1 MYNIKKIFFNLILV
15 GILLFVFS
23 FNIYAVDYPNKAI
36 DLIVPWS
43 SGGITDTTAR
53 AFAPHFE
60 KSLEQSITIVNRPG
74 ASGAVGTEA
83 AYSKK
88 ADGYTVLLSA
98 ETPATFQVM
107 GMSELSFED
116 FEPIMMLVAA
126 ERVLVVPEDS
136 PYKNI
141 NQLIADIKDNPGDIK
156 MSYSGPGASGHILGL
171 LLEKANLKLR
181 KIPAGGGHEAM
192 IETISGRVDFTL
204 ANLSTVLDYIKKG
217 DLRVLAVLDEK
228 PSDKVDAP
236 PLTKALPELKPYLPL
251 DFPNCLLV
259 KKGTPEERIEVLK
272 KAAKKAASAKG
283 WIEFTS
289 NNHYKR
295 MDQLTGKEVTNYWK
309 DWKSLVNWMLY
320 EAGATE
326 YSPEK
331 FNIPRYED

>member
-1 MYNIKKIFFNLILV
+1 MHKIKKTLMNFILIVILIFVSTFIA
-15 GILLFVFS
+15 G
-23 FNIYAVDYPNKAI
+23 AADYPSKSI

-53 AFAPHFE
+53 SFAPHFE
-60 KSLEQSITIVNRPG
+60 KNIGEAITIINRPG

-83 AYSKK
+83 AYRRK

-136 PYKNI
+136 PYDNI
-141 NQLIADIKDNPGDIK
+141 NELIKEIKKNPGEVK

-171 LLEKANLKLR
+171 LLEKANLDLR

-217 DLRVLAVLDEK
+217 DLKVLAVLDDE
-228 PSDKVDAP
+228 PSDKIEAP

-259 KKGTPEERIEVLK
+259 KKGTPEERVELLK
-272 KAAKKAASAKG
+272 KAAKKAA
-283 WIEFTS
+283 
-289 NNHYKR
+289 
-295 MDQLTGKEVTNYWK
+295 
-309 DWKSLVNWMLY
+309 
-320 EAGATE
+320 
-326 YSPEK
+326 
-331 FNIPRYED
+331 

>member
-1 MYNIKKIFFNLILV
+1 MYKNNKILFNLILI
-15 GILLFVFS
+15 GILIFVFS
-23 FNIYAVDYPNKAI
+23 INTSADNYPNESI

-53 AFAPHFE
+53 SFAPHFE
-60 KSLEQSITIVNRPG
+60 KHLGKSVTIINRPG

-83 AYSKK
+83 AYRRK

-98 ETPATFQVM
+98 ETPAAFQVM

-116 FEPIMMLVAA
+116 FKPIMMLVAA
-126 ERVLVVPEDS
+126 ERVLVVPENS
-136 PYKNI
+136 PYDNI
-141 NQLIADIKDNPGDIK
+141 NELIKAIKNNPGELK

-171 LLEKANLKLR
+171 LLEKANLDLK

-217 DLRVLAVLDEK
+217 DLKVLAVLDDE
-228 PSDKVDAP
+228 PSNKLDAP

-259 KKGTPEERIEVLK
+259 KKGTPEKRVEILK
-272 KAAKKAASAKG
+272 KAAQKAASEEK
-283 WIEFTS
+283 WIEFTDE
-289 NNHYKR
+289 NYYKR
-295 MDQLTGKEVTNYWK
+295 MDYLTGKEVSNYWQE
-309 DWKSLVNWMLY
+309 WKSLVTWMLH
-320 EAGATE
+320 EAGVTE

-331 FNIPRYED
+331 FDIPRYEK

>member
-1 MYNIKKIFFNLILV
+1 MYKNKKELLNLISIVILV
-15 GILLFVFS
+15 LIFS
-23 FNIYAVDYPNKAI
+23 VNIQAADYPSKSI

-53 AFAPHFE
+53 AFVPHFE
-60 KSLEQSITIVNRPG
+60 KHLDQSITIVNRPG

-83 AYSKK
+83 AYRKK

-107 GMSELSFED
+107 GMSDLSFED

-136 PYKNI
+136 PYDNI
-141 NQLIADIKDNPGDIK
+141 NQLIKDIKKNPGDIK
-156 MSYSGPGASGHILGL
+156 MAYSGPGASGHILGL
-171 LLEKANLKLR
+171 LMEKANLDLR
-181 KIPAGGGHEAM
+181 KVPAGGGHEAM
-192 IETISGRVDFTL
+192 VETISGRVDFTL

-217 DLRVLAVLDEK
+217 DLKVLAVLDDE
-228 PSDKVDAP
+228 PSAKLDAP
-236 PLTKALPELKPYLPL
+236 PLTKSLPELKPYLPL

-259 KKGTPEERIEVLK
+259 KEGTSKEKIEVLK
-272 KAAKKAASAKG
+272 TAAKKAVEEEG
-283 WIEFTS
+283 WIEFTER
-289 NNHYKR
+289 NYYKR
-295 MDQLTGKEVTNYWK
+295 MHDLTGEEVSSYWK
-309 DWKSLVNWMLY
+309 DWESLVNWMLH

-331 FNIPRYED
+331 FDIPKYKN